1 MNFNKRRKNWEDKC
15 AEIKRR
21 IRDKRLHSSK
31 VCNYYKYLIYQTDQ
45 NENKLFSQPTADR
58 R

>member
-31 VCNYYKYLIYQTDQ
+31 VCNYYKYFIYQTDQ
-45 NENKLFSQPTADR
+45 NENKLFS
-58 R
+58 